1 MSGNGDKTSGG
12 TRNYAKQ
19 PGTLGKRRSEFDKL
33 MGSGDY
39 DRKNSIFDKSGG
51 FVVIHNEHN
60 LKDGEKEAAQKLAR
74 KDYKVYLDRERS
86 TVFKQTTKDGR
97 IYHSHIDIKSV
108 KIAGNNTI
116 KTAMEKASKQGAE
129 TVVILQRSHAIT
141 REYITSQIKLFR
153 EKSPQR
159 AREKIKWVI
168 VVGMN
173 GNVHRRPV

>member
-19 PGTLGKRRSEFDKL
+19 PGTLGKRRSEYDKL

-39 DRKNSIFDKSGG
+39 DRQNSIFDKSGG

-74 KDYKVYLDRERS
+74 KGYKVYLDKERS
-86 TVFKQTTKDGR
+86 TVSGQTTKDGR
-97 IYHSHIDIKSV
+97 LYHSPMDIKSV

-129 TVVILQRSHAIT
+129 TVVVLQRSRSVT
-141 REYITSQIKLFR
+141 REYITSQINLFR

-168 VVGMN
+168 VVGQN
-173 GNVHRRPV
+173 GKVHRRPV

>member
-74 KDYKVYLDRERS
+74 KGYKVYLDSEHS
-86 TVFKQTTKDGR
+86 TLSHDSKKDGSLYR
-97 IYHSHIDIKSV
+97 SPMDIKAIGEAGKWSV
-108 KIAGNNTI
+108 KRE
-116 KTAMEKASKQGAE
+116 MERAAKQGAN
-129 TVVILQRSHAIT
+129 TVVLLQRTKAMT
-141 REYITSQIKLFR
+141 RNYVEEQLQKFR
-153 EKSPQR
+153 DYSPQR
-159 AREKIKWVI
+159 AREKIKYVV
-168 VVGMN
+168 VVGAS
-173 GNVHRRPV
+173 GNVHRHKI